1 MSLHTSAC
9 PLDCPDACGVLV
21 ETDPE
26 GRLVRLRGNPDHP
39 WSAGSLCGK
48 TAIYHELVHS
58 PERLGEP
65 LVREHGELRPAT
77 WDEALDRVAAGLDGL
92 RGEELLDLHY
102 AGNMGLVQR
111 GFPERLTNALSATG
125 TDGAICDST
134 SDLGYQLVL
143 GHPVG
148 PDLKRVVEADA
159 LVLWGCDAVRTVQHL
174 MPRIKELCDRG
185 VPVRVIDIYRSDT
198 VRRVEAWGG
207 QGIIVRPGSDS
218 ALALGLAELAFQRGH
233 ADLGSL
239 GRDCTGAAEF
249 RAEIAGQYPPERVTE
264 ATGLSWD
271 EISAL
276 SDLMGG
282 AERLWI
288 KTGIGWNRRRNGGMG
303 MRAVTSLA
311 AVLGAAD
318 RLHFE
323 SSAHFGLDS
332 SCITRPDLRRPD
344 APEPI
349 HHVELGAELE
359 TGRFRAALV
368 WGHNPAVTVPDSL
381 RVRRGF
387 QRDDL
392 FLVVHELFLTETA
405 RLADVVLPATAL
417 PEHSDVFKSY
427 GHRVFQ
433 VSRQVCEAPAQQR
446 SNVDTFKAIAGR
458 LGLEPELFD
467 VTDDELIETFLEAN
481 RARFTADELT
491 RVRAGEPVEL
501 GDRDLPDRGTPSG
514 RIELVSET
522 AEAHGQPRIAS
533 HVPDDAGGDTG
544 RFWLVSAPSIA
555 THNSTYLQVSR
566 HAARAGEPRCFL
578 HPSAALSLSLSEGDR
593 VRISNGRGALTLEL
607 ALDGGLPEDVV
618 RFDGFPD
625 PSRVPEGMS
634 SNALTSPLPAD
645 LAHGNSQF
653 SVRVD
658 VGPIA
663 G

>member
-218 ALALGLAELAFQRGH
+218 ALALGLAELDFQ
-233 ADLGSL
+233 
-239 GRDCTGAAEF
+239 
-249 RAEIAGQYPPERVTE
+249 
-264 ATGLSWD
+264 
-271 EISAL
+271 
-276 SDLMGG
+276 
-282 AERLWI
+282 
-288 KTGIGWNRRRNGGMG
+288 
-303 MRAVTSLA
+303 
-311 AVLGAAD
+311 
-318 RLHFE
+318 
-323 SSAHFGLDS
+323 
-332 SCITRPDLRRPD
+332 
-344 APEPI
+344 
-349 HHVELGAELE
+349 
-359 TGRFRAALV
+359 
-368 WGHNPAVTVPDSL
+368 
-381 RVRRGF
+381 
-387 QRDDL
+387 
-392 FLVVHELFLTETA
+392 
-405 RLADVVLPATAL
+405 
-417 PEHSDVFKSY
+417 
-427 GHRVFQ
+427 
-433 VSRQVCEAPAQQR
+433 
-446 SNVDTFKAIAGR
+446 
-458 LGLEPELFD
+458 
-467 VTDDELIETFLEAN
+467 
-481 RARFTADELT
+481 
-491 RVRAGEPVEL
+491 
-501 GDRDLPDRGTPSG
+501 
-514 RIELVSET
+514 
-522 AEAHGQPRIAS
+522 
-533 HVPDDAGGDTG
+533 
-544 RFWLVSAPSIA
+544 
-555 THNSTYLQVSR
+555 
-566 HAARAGEPRCFL
+566 
-578 HPSAALSLSLSEGDR
+578 LSL
-593 VRISNGRGALTLEL
+593 I
-607 ALDGGLPEDVV
+607 
-618 RFDGFPD
+618 
-625 PSRVPEGMS
+625 
-634 SNALTSPLPAD
+634 
-645 LAHGNSQF
+645 H
-653 SVRVD
+653 
-658 VGPIA
+658 I
-663 G
+663 